1 MQRYLVRRI
10 LLAVVTLLAVSLII
24 FVMSRAAGDPR
35 HVYLDDYS
43 TQEDWDRLTA
53 TLGLDKPYYQQYGI
67 FLGSALRGDFGQSI
81 KEGRPSMEVIVERVP
96 ATLQLGLA
104 AFAFSVIVGV
114 PLGILS
120 AVKRGSFL
128 DMSGKVVALVGQ
140 SAPVFWLGLM
150 LVFLF
155 SVRWNDWFGDSL
167 VPPYGR
173 QELTSI
179 ILPAVTLGWFYAA
192 ANLRLLRSAMLNVL
206 DSEYVKLARAKGVS
220 NNIVIWKH
228 SLRNALIPVLTF
240 AGITLGSLVTGS
252 LVVETV
258 FAWPGLG
265 QLAIQALAGNDYP
278 LLQAVVIVFTLM
290 YVTAALLVDI
300 MYAYIDP
307 RIRYA

>member
-1 MQRYLVRRI
+1 MQRYLLRRI
-10 LLAVVTLLAVSLII
+10 VLALLTLLAVSLII

-53 TLGLDKPYYQQYGI
+53 SLGLDKPYYQQYGI
-67 FLGSALRGDFGQSI
+67 FLLDALRGDFGDSI
-81 KEGRPSMEVIVERVP
+81 KEGRPSMEIIIERIP
-96 ATLQLGLA
+96 ATLQLGLS

-128 DMSGKVVALVGQ
+128 DIAGKVVALVGQ

-150 LVFLF
+150 LVFVF
-155 SVRWNDWFGDSL
+155 AVRLEWL
-167 VPPYGR
+167 PPYGR
-173 QELTSI
+173 EQATSI
-179 ILPAVTLGWFYAA
+179 VLPAVALGWFYAA
-192 ANLRLLRSAMLNVL
+192 ANLRLLRSAMLNVM

-220 NNIVIWKH
+220 NNTVIWKH

-240 AGITLGSLVTGS
+240 AGVTLGALVTGS

-265 QLAIQALAGNDYP
+265 KLAIEALAGNDYP
-278 LLQAVVIVFTLM
+278 LLQAVVIVFTLL
-290 YVTAALLVDI
+290 YVAAALLVDI

-307 RIRYA
+307 RIRYS

>member
-1 MQRYLVRRI
+1 
-10 LLAVVTLLAVSLII
+10 
-24 FVMSRAAGDPR
+24 
-35 HVYLDDYS
+35 
-43 TQEDWDRLTA
+43 
-53 TLGLDKPYYQQYGI
+53 
-67 FLGSALRGDFGQSI
+67 
-81 KEGRPSMEVIVERVP
+81 MEVIVERIP

-128 DMSGKVVALVGQ
+128 DMAGKVVALVGQ

-155 SVRWNDWFGDSL
+155 SVRWNDWFGGSL

-173 QELTSI
+173 QEISSI

-192 ANLRLLRSAMLNVL
+192 ANLRLLRSAMLNVM

-290 YVTAALLVDI
+290 YVAAALSVDI

-307 RIRYA
+307 RIRYS

>member
-10 LLAVVTLLAVSLII
+10 LMALVTLLAVTVII

-35 HVYLDDYS
+35 HIYLDDYS
-43 TQEDWDRLTA
+43 TQEDWDRLTIN
-53 TLGLDKPYYQQYGI
+53 LGLDKPYYQQYAI
-67 FLGSALRGDFGQSI
+67 FLKDAVRGKFGKSI
-81 KEGRPSMEVIVERVP
+81 KEGRPSMEIIIERLP
-96 ATLQLGLA
+96 ATFQLGIS
-104 AFAFSVIVGV
+104 AFIFSVIVGV

-120 AVKRGSFL
+120 AVKRGSVL
-128 DMSGKVVALVGQ
+128 DITGKVVALIGQ

-150 LVFLF
+150 LMFFFAVKLA
-155 SVRWNDWFGDSL
+155 WL
-167 VPPYGR
+167 PPYGR
-173 QELTSI
+173 QEPTSI
-179 ILPAVTLGWFYAA
+179 ILPAVALGWFYAA

-220 NNIVIWKH
+220 NNVVIWKH

-265 QLAIQALAGNDYP
+265 QLAIQALVGNDYP
-278 LLQAVVIVFTLM
+278 LLQAVIVIFTLM
-290 YVTAALLVDI
+290 YVIAALMVDI

>member
-1 MQRYLVRRI
+1 MQRFLVRRI
-10 LLAVVTLLAVSLII
+10 LMALVTLLAVTVII

-43 TQEDWDRLTA
+43 TQEDWDRLTIN
-53 TLGLDKPYYQQYGI
+53 LGLDKPYYQQYAI
-67 FLGSALRGDFGQSI
+67 FLKDAVRGKFGKSI
-81 KEGRPSMEVIVERVP
+81 KEGRPSMEIIIERLP
-96 ATLQLGLA
+96 ATFQLGIS
-104 AFAFSVIVGV
+104 AFLFSVIVGV

-128 DMSGKVVALVGQ
+128 DITGKVVALVGQ

-150 LVFLF
+150 LMFFFAVKLE
-155 SVRWNDWFGDSL
+155 WL
-167 VPPYGR
+167 PPYGR
-173 QELTSI
+173 QEPTSI
-179 ILPAVTLGWFYAA
+179 ILPAVALGWFYAA

-220 NNIVIWKH
+220 NNVVIWKH

-265 QLAIQALAGNDYP
+265 QLAIQALVGNDYP
-278 LLQAVVIVFTLM
+278 LLQAVIVIFTLM
-290 YVTAALLVDI
+290 YVLAALMVDI